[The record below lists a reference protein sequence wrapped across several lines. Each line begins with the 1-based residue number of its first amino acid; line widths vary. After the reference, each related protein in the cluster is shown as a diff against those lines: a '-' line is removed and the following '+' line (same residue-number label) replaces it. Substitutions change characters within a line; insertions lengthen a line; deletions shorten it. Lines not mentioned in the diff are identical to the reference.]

1 MFVILHSGT
10 TTSWKSSKLTL
21 VAISTNHSEIIT
33 LYEASREIIWLH
45 RMINHIQ
52 QSCGIGSI
60 MKPIIIYEDNSTCI
74 CTKECKLY
82 KGQYHKIKCS

>member
-1 MFVILHSGT
+1 MILHGGT

-60 MKPIIIYEDNSTCI
+60 MKSIIIYEDNSVCI
-74 CTKECKLY
+74 YAIESKLY
-82 KGQYHKIKCS
+82 KRQYH